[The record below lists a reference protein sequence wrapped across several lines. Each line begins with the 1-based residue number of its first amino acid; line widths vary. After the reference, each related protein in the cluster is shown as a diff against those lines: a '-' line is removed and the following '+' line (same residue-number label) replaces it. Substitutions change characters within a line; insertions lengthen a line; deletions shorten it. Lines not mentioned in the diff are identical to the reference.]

1 MKSVKGERKMAS
13 TTLYELLGLSRM
25 RADEIAKRVRATYYD
40 SKTPDEWIKRLVE
53 EFHIDQQ
60 NAEIFA
66 CGWFAGKYAGVSEV
80 FNTVQ
85 KEMDRKELDLE
96 EKRAKE
102 SRYSPP
108 DGYA

>member
-1 MKSVKGERKMAS
+1 MAS
-13 TTLYELLGLSRM
+13 TTLCELLGLSRIC
-25 RADEIAKRVRATYYD
+25 ADEIARRVRKTYSD
-40 SKTPDEWIKRLVE
+40 SKTPDEWIKRLID
-53 EFHIDQQ
+53 EFHIDQE

-85 KEMDRKELDLE
+85 KEMDRRELDLE

-102 SRYSPP
+102 SRYPP
-108 DGYA
+108 ADGYA